1 MQALIQFESTQS
13 RPKKIDYLDSLVL
26 KFIEPNSEN
35 LNVSSVAEREELSSI
50 FLEVRVN
57 QEISNLASYEG
68 MFY

>member
-13 RPKKIDYLDSLVL
+13 RPKEIDYLDSLVL

-35 LNVSSVAEREELSSI
+35 LNISSVAEREELSSI